1 MSLFNNLIVSAVKL
15 MPKPVVRFFSN
26 RYIAGDLLSDAV
38 RLTRELNTKGI
49 YTTIDVLGEAITTK
63 EEAINAHRQ
72 CLEVLDAI
80 HNEKLMSNLSIKP
93 TQMALQIDFDFCV
106 RQVRELCAKAKEYGT
121 FVRLDMEDATTTDDI
136 LRLHR
141 ILRGEFDN
149 VGVVLQSY
157 LRRTV
162 SDIEENKDIA
172 LNYRLC
178 KGIYIEPAEIAFK
191 ERKEVQDNYLLSLRK
206 MFDAGAYVGIATHDN
221 ILIEGS
227 KKIIKE
233 MNIDSSRYE
242 FQMLLGVK
250 EDLRDQLNAQGFKVR
265 IYVPFGKDW
274 YKYSIRRLKE
284 NPQVAGHIFKNI
296 FSLN

>member
-1 MSLFNNLIVSAVKL
+1 MSIINNIIVSVVQL

-26 RYIAGDLLSDAV
+26 RYIAGDHLNDAV
-38 RLTRELNTKGI
+38 RMTKELNKKGI
-49 YTTIDVLGEAITTK
+49 YSTIDVLGEAITTK
-63 EEAINAHRQ
+63 EEAINAHSQ
-72 CLEVLDAI
+72 CLAVLEVI
-80 HNEKLMSNLSIKP
+80 HKEKLMSNLSIKP

-106 RQVRELCAKAKEYGT
+106 KQVRELCTKAREYGT

-141 ILRGEFDN
+141 ILRSEFDN
-149 VGVVLQSY
+149 VGVVIQSY

-162 SDIEENKDIA
+162 RDIEEQKDIA

-178 KGIYIEPAEIAFK
+178 KGIYIEAEEIAFK
-191 ERKEVQDNYLLSLRK
+191 GREEIQENYLLSLRK
-206 MFDAGAYVGIATHDN
+206 MFEVGAYVGIATHD
-221 ILIEGS
+221 IYLIEGA
-227 KKIIKE
+227 KKIINE
-233 MNIDSSRYE
+233 MKVDASRYE

-250 EDLRDQLNAQGFKVR
+250 EDLRDQLNAEGFKVR

-284 NPQVAGHIFKNI
+284 NPQVAGHIVKNI